1 MFKNMGIFILLSM
14 IAMLFMVGSVSA
26 AGGVRMTVKS
36 IALTQNGYGVA
47 LDSYTKYHVSATDCA
62 TEKVALEQET
72 SVNVGGKQVFTLN
85 KVTCDEPNQT
95 VNQ

>member
-1 MFKNMGIFILLSM
+1 MKQIILAIALSV
-14 IAMLFMVGSVSA
+14 FMVSVVSA
-26 AGGVRMTVKS
+26 AGVRMTVER

-62 TEKVALEQET
+62 AEKAVIEGET
-72 SVNVGGKQVFTLN
+72 SVQVGGKQVYTHSRV
-85 KVTCDEPNQT
+85 KCEEPNQT